1 MRATLSTRMW
11 RPLIPDD
18 AQTRFRNMAKQIYDV
33 IVIGTGAGGGMAIK
47 TLCEAGL
54 KVCALNAGRR
64 LDPEKDFRYHRMPWD
79 MKFRGLDD
87 PKRRAESFGYMDN
100 EYTKAAWDHEIP
112 FTVAPGTKWMWPR
125 CNAVGGKT
133 NFWGRSSAR
142 FGEVDLRAASLDG
155 YDVDWPVTYEEISPF
170 YTRVEKM
177 IGVASTV
184 QNRPSNPD
192 GSYLPPFKFRCLDFI
207 LEAGCKKVGVP
218 YLPDRCAQLTQ
229 PHEGHPA
236 CHFCGECTTGCDVGA
251 FFSTPYFLLPKA
263 EATKN
268 LELRTNALA
277 KNLLVDENG
286 QVAGVAYIDRTT
298 KQEVEVYGRAV
309 VVAASCI
316 ESARILLNSKSRHWP
331 NGIANSSGQ
340 VGRNLCD
347 HLYGESARGYLPQLL
362 GQPSFPDH
370 VADST
375 IAWMP
380 RWQNLKDP
388 HEEKFIR
395 GYSVY
400 PDGGCTEFPWFAND
414 LDGFGSSFKREIKRR
429 YPSPV
434 SFGIQAPSLRSD
446 TNFVDLDPEVKDPY
460 GIPVAR
466 MHFEWDEN
474 VLKMWEH
481 SKQVCAEVLRAA
493 GGVLESSGQDPEIP
507 GWSLHE
513 TGTCRMGND
522 PKNFVTNRFGQAHD
536 VPNLYACDASV
547 FLNCTDKTTTISI
560 LAFSLRTSE
569 HLIENFRRGEHKA
582 A

>member
-1 MRATLSTRMW
+1 
-11 RPLIPDD
+11 
-18 AQTRFRNMAKQIYDV
+18 
-33 IVIGTGAGGGMAIK
+33 
-47 TLCEAGL
+47 
-54 KVCALNAGRR
+54 
-64 LDPEKDFRYHRMPWD
+64 
-79 MKFRGLDD
+79 
-87 PKRRAESFGYMDN
+87 MDN
-100 EYTKAAWDHEIP
+100 EYTKGAWDHEIP

-142 FGEVDLRAASLDG
+142 FGEIDLRAASLDG
-155 YDVDWPVTYEEISPF
+155 YDVDWPLSYEEISPY
-170 YTRVEKM
+170 YTRVEEM

-192 GSYLPPFKFRCLDFI
+192 GSYLPPFNFRCLDFI
-207 LEAGCKKVGVP
+207 LEEGCKKVGVP

-229 PHEGHPA
+229 PYEGHPA

-268 LELRTNALA
+268 LDLRTNALA
-277 KNLLVDENG
+277 KNVLVDANG
-286 QVAGVAYIDRTT
+286 QATGVAYIDRKT
-298 KQEVEVYGRAV
+298 KQEVEVYGGAV

-316 ESARILLNSKSRHWP
+316 ESARIMLNSKSRHWP

-340 VGRNLCD
+340 LGRNLCD
-347 HLYGESARGYLPQLL
+347 HLYGESARGYLPQLV

-395 GYSVY
+395 GYSIY
-400 PDGGCTEFPWFAND
+400 PDGGCSEFPWFAHE

-446 TNFVDLDPEVKDPY
+446 ANYMDLDPEVKDPY

-466 MHFEWDEN
+466 MHFQWDEN

-481 SKQVCAEVLRAA
+481 SKQVCTEVLRAA
-493 GGVLESSGQDPEIP
+493 GGVLESLGDEPEIP

-522 PKNFVTNRFGQAHD
+522 SKNFVTNRFGQTHD
-536 VPNLYACDASV
+536 VPNIYVCDASV

-569 HLIENFRRGEHKA
+569 HLIENFRQGEHKA

>member
-1 MRATLSTRMW
+1 
-11 RPLIPDD
+11 
-18 AQTRFRNMAKQIYDV
+18 
-33 IVIGTGAGGGMAIK
+33 
-47 TLCEAGL
+47 
-54 KVCALNAGRR
+54 
-64 LDPEKDFRYHRMPWD
+64 
-79 MKFRGLDD
+79 
-87 PKRRAESFGYMDN
+87 
-100 EYTKAAWDHEIP
+100 
-112 FTVAPGTKWMWPR
+112 MWPR
-125 CNAVGGKT
+125 CFSVGGKT

-142 FGEVDLRAASLDG
+142 FGDIDFKAASRDG
-155 YDVDWPVTYEEISPF
+155 YDVDWPIAYEEISPF

-192 GSYLPPFKFRCLDFI
+192 GWYLPPFNFRCLDYI
-207 LEAGCKKVGVP
+207 LEAGCNKVGVP

-229 PHEGHPA
+229 AYEGHPA

-277 KNLLVDENG
+277 KNVLVDEQG
-286 QVAGVAYIDRTT
+286 HAAGVAYIDRKT

-316 ESARILLNSKSRHWP
+316 ESARIMLNSKSRHWP

-340 VGRNLCD
+340 LGRNLCD
-347 HLYGESARGYLPQLL
+347 HLYGDSVHGYLPQLV

-400 PDGGCTEFPWFAND
+400 PDGGCSEFPWFAHE

-434 SFGIQAPSLRSD
+434 SFEIQAPSLRTD
-446 TNFVDLDPEVKDPY
+446 TNYMDLDPEVKDPY

-474 VLKMWEH
+474 VLTMWEH

-493 GGVLESSGQDPEIP
+493 GGEVEGFGDAPEIP

-522 PKNFVTNRFGQAHD
+522 PEHFVTNRFGQAHD
-536 VPNLYACDASV
+536 VPNLYVCDASV

-569 HLIENFRRGEHKA
+569 HLIENFRQGVPKA

>member
-1 MRATLSTRMW
+1 
-11 RPLIPDD
+11 
-18 AQTRFRNMAKQIYDV
+18 MAKKIYDV

-87 PKRRAESFGYMDN
+87 PKRRGESFGYMDN

-142 FGEVDLRAASLDG
+142 FGDIDLRAASLDG
-155 YDVDWPVTYEEISPF
+155 YDVDWPVTYDEINPF

-207 LEAGCKKVGVP
+207 LEAGCNKVGVP

-277 KNLLVDENG
+277 KNVLVDENG
-286 QVAGVAYIDRTT
+286 HAVGVAYVDRNT

-309 VVAASCI
+309 VVAASCV
-316 ESARILLNSKSRHWP
+316 ESARIMLNSKSRHWP
-331 NGIANSSGQ
+331 NGVANSSGQ

-388 HEEKFIR
+388 HQEKFIR
-395 GYSVY
+395 GYSIY
-400 PDGGCTEFPWFAND
+400 PDGGCSEFPWFAND

-466 MHFEWDEN
+466 LHFEWDEN
-474 VLKMWEH
+474 VLKMWDH

-493 GGVLESSGQDPEIP
+493 GGILESSGQDPEIP
-507 GWSLHE
+507 GFSLHE

-522 PKNFVTNRFGQAHD
+522 PKNFVTNRFGQTHD
-536 VPNLYACDASV
+536 VPNLYLCDASV

-569 HLIENFRRGEHKA
+569 HLIENFRQGEHKA